1 MTRCQPAPTIPVYLG
16 VSTAPPLLVFLR
28 GCVMLHC
35 RLAGWL
41 EMGTWTGF
49 VGCLTGRETCVVD
62 ATVHCSAAQI
72 APRYALGAYTVLC
85 STAGCGEVVPRFPQG
100 NDCSGAGRAPLAS
113 LMWNGVD
120 TTWRATMPGWEDS
133 RHATVSC
140 NPTLQL

>member
-1 MTRCQPAPTIPVYLG
+1 
-16 VSTAPPLLVFLR
+16 
-28 GCVMLHC
+28 MLHC

-72 APRYALGAYTVLC
+72 APRYALGAYTVARL
-85 STAGCGEVVPRFPQG
+85 AGGRSSHVFPRG
-100 NDCSGAGRAPLAS
+100 NDCSGAGRAALAS

-120 TTWRATMPGWEDS
+120 TTWRATMPGLGGRQA
-133 RHATVSC
+133 RHRVVQPDPAALILVLPEWLILLWIAAVLASC
-140 NPTLQL
+140 EISALAQH